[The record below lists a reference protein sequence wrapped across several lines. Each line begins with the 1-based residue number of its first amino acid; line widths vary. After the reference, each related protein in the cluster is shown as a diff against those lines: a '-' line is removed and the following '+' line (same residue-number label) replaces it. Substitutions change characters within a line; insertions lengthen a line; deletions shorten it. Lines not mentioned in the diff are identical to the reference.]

1 MWGTRWYGLG
11 LQDATYSPIEPHFFT
26 LVRAWAPGGPIQI
39 FSTQRL
45 HGLARPAQRGQLPCA
60 RSAHGEGARLR
71 PSALSTRD
79 REPQECDGWVSR
91 SCLYIQ
97 GLLNEDQA
105 AWDLATTPAYNALRA
120 TFTRLYHHDACP
132 GQQHGVAAQWP
143 HCAAPWAPCT
153 WRSTESACASCIPI
167 GMHAWSQ
174 ATCCLRSTGSVPI
187 TGARPA
193 CGAPTR

>member
-26 LVRAWAPGGPIQI
+26 LVRAWAPGGANPDLPNSETSWTCATSAKRATTMCPI
-39 FSTQRL
+39 
-45 HGLARPAQRGQLPCA
+45 CA
-60 RSAHGEGARLR
+60 RRGARLR

-105 AWDLATTPAYNALRA
+105 AWDLATAPAYNALCA
-120 TFTRLYHHDACP
+120 TFTRLYRHDACP

-143 HCAAPWAPCT
+143 HCAASWAPCT

-167 GMHAWSQ
+167 WMHAWSQ